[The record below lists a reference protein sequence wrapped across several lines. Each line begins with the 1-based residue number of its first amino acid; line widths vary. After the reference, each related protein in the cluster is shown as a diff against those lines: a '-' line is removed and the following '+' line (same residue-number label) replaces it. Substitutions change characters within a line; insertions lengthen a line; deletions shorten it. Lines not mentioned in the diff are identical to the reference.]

1 MKTYT
6 INTSG
11 LSYALIMFGIK
22 KVECKINRGIY
33 SDMNVGDTIIWTNEF
48 FYSKSIR
55 TTIINKS
62 YHDSFREY
70 SICVN
75 PLLCGSRNETIYGVT
90 AITFKKED
98 ETDLVEI
105 PIQSMLI

>member
-11 LSYALIMFGIK
+11 LSYFLIILGIK

-33 SDMNVGDTIIWTNEF
+33 SDMKVGDIIIWTNKL

-62 YHDSFREY
+62 YYDNFREY
-70 SICVN
+70 SIFPN
-75 PLLCGSRNETIYGVT
+75 LLLCGSRNETMYG
-90 AITFKKED
+90 ITVIKFEKED
-98 ETDLVEI
+98 ETDLVDI
-105 PIQSMLI
+105 PIQTIFV